1 MARTDATLGGLGLD
15 SARGEALTPGEQ
27 KLLTQYL
34 RYRAAPPTVAS
45 IVRRSLRGWAII
57 VGIFAVAIVVEYA
70 ARLPLVAALV
80 AGVLVGRIVR
90 DLTSYRQFVR
100 QWPLTSRVLDW
111 GKIDQL
117 AARADVS
124 PDRSPMSN

>member
-1 MARTDATLGGLGLD
+1 MARTDATIGGLGVD
-15 SARGEALTPGEQ
+15 SARGETLMPGEQ
-27 KLLTQYL
+27 KLLAQYL
-34 RYRAAPPTVAS
+34 RYRTAPPTVAS

-70 ARLPLVAALV
+70 VRLPLVAALL

-111 GKIDQL
+111 DKIDRL
-117 AARADVS
+117 AARAGMS
-124 PDRSPMSN
+124 PDRSSTSN